1 MAARTF
7 GRGLRVIQ
15 AYRQSD
21 SEPLPIEELSEALHA
36 MHGAGLTE
44 LDTARSYNHGIT
56 GRESEVLLGAALA
69 TLPPDMAAQF
79 TISTKLSPGQG
90 IDPEPERGFRHGAV
104 LAQGD
109 ASRSSLGRDSVLVL
123 YLHSP
128 DLETDLDETLSAV
141 NELHKQ
147 GFFQDFGISN
157 FPAWQVMQVYMRCKA
172 LGYCLPAVCA
182 SPLLHTSVPAPILLL
197 LLHLHMVYPTQTKAC
212 TTLWAAK
219 SRRTSCLAFE
229 C

>member
-1 MAARTF
+1 M
-7 GRGLRVIQ
+7 
-15 AYRQSD
+15 
-21 SEPLPIEELSEALHA
+21 
-36 MHGAGLTE
+36 
-44 LDTARSYNHGIT
+44 
-56 GRESEVLLGAALA
+56 
-69 TLPPDMAAQF
+69 
-79 TISTKLSPGQG
+79 
-90 IDPEPERGFRHGAV
+90 
-104 LAQGD
+104 
-109 ASRSSLGRDSVLVL
+109 LVL